1 LIAVGMAQMALFV
14 VIYRDNGR
22 LVGGVSRRV
31 FWHRFTR
38 ASSPGAGFLI
48 LLALS
53 LMGFTRLSFYLCWV
67 TIPAILIL
75 ARYTLGR
82 DRNRLIDL

>member
-1 LIAVGMAQMALFV
+1 
-14 VIYRDNGR
+14 
-22 LVGGVSRRV
+22 V
-31 FWHRFTR
+31 FWHRLLR

-75 ARYTLGR
+75 ARVALGPR
-82 DRNRLIDL
+82 QESAD